1 MPTLYRRLYPVG
13 CTGRVTLTGVPALR
27 LFIMNKQEC
36 NRLISEWLLER
47 YPDRY
52 ESRDG
57 QVRPTQQY
65 LAKVRENIAQVREES
80 MQEPQ
85 DAVAAEM
92 ELEKVR

>member
-1 MPTLYRRLYPVG
+1 M
-13 CTGRVTLTGVPALR
+13 TLTGVPALR

>member
-1 MPTLYRRLYPVG
+1 
-13 CTGRVTLTGVPALR
+13 VTLTGVPALR

>member
-1 MPTLYRRLYPVG
+1 
-13 CTGRVTLTGVPALR
+13 
-27 LFIMNKQEC
+27 MNKQEC

-65 LAKVRENIAQVREES
+65 LAKVRENIAQVREKS

>member
-1 MPTLYRRLYPVG
+1 
-13 CTGRVTLTGVPALR
+13 VTLTGVPALR

-80 MQEPQ
+80 MREPQ

>member
-1 MPTLYRRLYPVG
+1 M
-13 CTGRVTLTGVPALR
+13 TLTGVPALR

-85 DAVAAEM
+85 DPVAAEM

>member
-1 MPTLYRRLYPVG
+1 
-13 CTGRVTLTGVPALR
+13 
-27 LFIMNKQEC
+27 MNKQEC

-85 DAVAAEM
+85 DAVVAEM